1 MVAGS
6 GTRAAAPAASVAC
19 ELPAGAR
26 ALRLGVSGAELWR
39 GRPPSR
45 PSPASGG
52 ARAAGGCDAA
62 GARPEPKP
70 GRAPSSAF
78 SDSSAL
84 IAGAAV
90 VFPALALDAP
100 EVLSCAACSL
110 GHGASKELFAAVV
123 KGSDL
128 LLGALAMGFAKV
140 LTVLVTSWVLAA
152 VVS

>member
-6 GTRAAAPAASVAC
+6 GTRTAARVACKLPAA
-19 ELPAGAR
+19 AR

-45 PSPASGG
+45 PSPASG
-52 ARAAGGCDAA
+52 CDAA
-62 GARPEPKP
+62 GARPEPDP

-90 VFPALALDAP
+90 VFPVLALDAP
-100 EVLSCAACSL
+100 EVLSCATCSL